1 MFIQYYSKC
10 EQVGLLHPKTIG
22 DECTRLFISC
32 NYCVEAAEKAA
43 CLKVFAC
50 CVEASKYILVVGC
63 VNNLLRHL
71 LNDRDGEFSLLD
83 SQSVSRGSHCL
94 CRGRIS
100 NSITASN

>member
-1 MFIQYYSKC
+1 M
-10 EQVGLLHPKTIG
+10 LHPKTIV

-32 NYCVEAAEKAA
+32 NYCEEAAEKAA
-43 CLKVFAC
+43 CLTLVAFGA
-50 CVEASKYILVVGC
+50 ETDKYSLVVGC
-63 VNNLLRHL
+63 VNNLLQHL

-83 SQSVSRGSHCL
+83 GQSVSRGSHCL